1 MKVLLFA
8 RIRDQIGEGAVEVD
22 DGLTVAE
29 LRQTLQQQFP
39 QQENL
44 FETGYALVAINQEL
58 VTDET
63 QPLQPQDEVAI
74 LPPMTG
80 G

>member
-8 RIRDQIGEGAVEVD
+8 RIRDQIGQGTVDVE
-22 DGLTVAE
+22 DGLNVAE
-29 LRQTLQQQFP
+29 LRQSLQRQFP
-39 QQENL
+39 QQASL
-44 FETGYALVAINQEL
+44 FDSGYALIAVNQALASE
-58 VTDET
+58 ET
-63 QPLQPQDEVAI
+63 QALQAQDEVAV

>member
-8 RIRDQIGEGAVEVD
+8 RIRDQIGQGTVDVE
-22 DGLTVAE
+22 DGLNVAE
-29 LRQTLQQQFP
+29 LRQSLQRQFP
-39 QQENL
+39 QQASL
-44 FETGYALVAINQEL
+44 FDSGYALIAVNQALASE
-58 VTDET
+58 ET
-63 QPLQPQDEVAI
+63 QVLQAQDEVAV

>member
-8 RIRDQIGEGAVEVD
+8 RIRDQVGQAFVEVTE
-22 DGLTVAE
+22 GLTIAE
-29 LRQTLQQQFP
+29 LRQVLQQQFP
-39 QQENL
+39 EQASL
-44 FETGYALVAINQEL
+44 FDSGYALIAVNQALASE
-58 VTDET
+58 ET
-63 QPLQPQDEVAI
+63 QVLQAQDEVAV

>member
-8 RIRDQIGEGAVEVD
+8 RIRDQIGEGSVEVD

-39 QQENL
+39 QQANL

>member
-1 MKVLLFA
+1 MIL
-8 RIRDQIGEGAVEVD
+8 QCQ
-22 DGLTVAE
+22 
-29 LRQTLQQQFP
+29 QTLQQQFP